1 MIQRLKQILS
11 RNGLRLMAVA
21 CGMILLSGCVKNPSA
36 PPDDFIGYDACWP
49 CAVYEQVFN
58 GMDAALKTLMS
69 TTCSAAMTLLG
80 LGLAFWLLFYVGKFI
95 VSMQQPNI
103 FKFVQPMA
111 VVFFKAIVVAA
122 FIRNSD
128 AYVEFVGTYL
138 LQPILD
144 AFLNLS
150 NLVLDNTNFVGTAVQ
165 GAQLP
170 ADRTIFQ
177 NTSLLL
183 SDTVSGDD
191 LRLKFLTI
199 LFKIFVGLK
208 QGIALGFMIWTAD
221 GISTFWLG
229 LFVII
234 MFWTLSMTLP
244 MSFTDGLVRV
254 AVMVILSPF
263 ALVAWVF
270 PATKDIITKGF
281 WGVLISS
288 GMLVFFSC
296 IYIALVVSV
305 LTRFTNQYY
314 PGIMG
319 SGTQSTDP
327 SFVLEAQSL
336 STGVLAFFVL
346 VLGLNKLSKYI
357 PNLANMFGGET
368 SQSSWI
374 KVYNGMKQLAIA
386 AAKVAL
392 AMAVASPSVAKSA
405 VDDVKDVAKSAA
417 KSAGPGGS

>member
-80 LGLAFWLLFYVGKFI
+80 LGLAFWLLFYVVKFI

-122 FIRNSD
+122 LIRNSD

-170 ADRTIFQ
+170 ADHTIFQ
-177 NTSLLL
+177 NASLLL
-183 SDTVSGDD
+183 SDTTSGDD
-191 LRLKFLTI
+191 LRLKFLAI

-208 QGIALGFMIWTAD
+208 QGIALGFMIWTAK

-229 LFVII
+229 LFVVI
-234 MFWTLSMTLP
+234 MFWVLVLTLP
-244 MSFTDGLVRV
+244 MSFTDGLVRLV
-254 AVMVILSPF
+254 TTVILSPF

-270 PATKDIITKGF
+270 PATKDIIGKS
-281 WGVLISS
+281 WGILLGS
-288 GMLVFFSC
+288 GMVVFFSC
-296 IYIALVVSV
+296 VYISLVVSV
-305 LTRFTNQYY
+305 LTRFTDQYY

-319 SGTQSTDP
+319 SGTQANDP
-327 SFVLEAQSL
+327 SFALEAQSL
-336 STGVLAFFVL
+336 STGILAFFVL
-346 VLGLNKLSKYI
+346 LLGLNKLSKYI
-357 PNLANMFGGET
+357 PNLANAFGGET
-368 SQSSWI
+368 VQSSWI

-386 AAKVAL
+386 AAKVTFA
-392 AMAVASPSVAKSA
+392 AAVASPSVAKSA